1 MLRRRPAPI
10 ISRTGAAL
18 FGLVIALA
26 AGLLVV
32 PLLPGA
38 GALAE
43 GEIAPR
49 TLEARRDAQYVSEVQ
64 TEAARTQAAEAVDD
78 VLEIDPGI
86 ELRQQALLDTLF
98 TQLRDAR
105 QRTDLSLAEKVA
117 LVQRSEPASAL
128 PTAVL
133 SAALEL
139 TREQSEAALL
149 SAHEG
154 LDFVFS
160 VALTDAAIDPQVNE
174 YITTRTSTLTTPQR
188 TLVEAAL
195 ELMAIPNFR
204 VNEAATETSR
214 ANAAANVSPVVVTL
228 NRGQVIAREGEVLDA
243 AALEALEESGTINNR
258 VDDIADITA
267 GLIAAG
273 GLGLVLAL
281 YLYQLQPV
289 TGVPGRRLLLCALT
303 FVATLAAARIAF
315 PLLLPD
321 TEEHFFVFALPVAA
335 VAMVTAS
342 LLELHFA
349 AIVAVTLAFFTAF
362 MAATLPDLAGAS
374 FLGPLQAFQIA
385 MTFTVSGLV
394 GAFAVYRAE
403 RFSRY
408 AVAAIAVALATWLVL
423 ATFWL
428 LSPDRSNEALAWLS
442 LAATI
447 NGLASAVITV
457 GVFVVVSQLL
467 GITTR
472 LQLMELGQVD
482 APLLVRLQDE
492 APGTFH
498 HSMMV
503 GTLAER
509 AASRIGADALITRVG
524 AYYHDIGKISQPRYY
539 IENMIDGHPS
549 AHDGLPPTES
559 ARRIIDHVTNGI
571 DIARRYRLPPV
582 IRDFIPQHHGTRL
595 VTFFYR
601 RASGDGQEAP
611 DPAAFRYIGPRPQT
625 KETAIVMLA
634 DSAEAVVRAAG
645 DRGRPR
651 IDELVDGVLA
661 ERLAEGQLDECDIT
675 MRDLQDVAA
684 SFKATL
690 RAVYHPRIEYPAPS
704 AEELAAIARPE
715 LPEPPV
721 ISTR

>member
-1 MLRRRPAPI
+1 MLRRRPAPV

-26 AGLLVV
+26 AGLLVI

-38 GALAE
+38 GALAV

-49 TLEARRDAQYVSEVQ
+49 TLEARSDAQYVSEVE
-64 TEAARTQAAEAVDD
+64 TEAARRQAADAVDD

-86 ELRQQALLDTLF
+86 EQRQQTLLDTLF
-98 TQLRDAR
+98 TQIRDAR
-105 QRTDLSLAEKVA
+105 QRTDLSLEERVS
-117 LVQRSEPASAL
+117 LLQRSEPASSL
-128 PTAVL
+128 PSTVL
-133 SAALEL
+133 SSALEL
-139 TREQSEAALL
+139 TREQSEVALA
-149 SAHEG
+149 SAHDG

-174 YITTRTSTLTTPQR
+174 YVMTQTTALTTPQR
-188 TLVEAAL
+188 RVVQAAL
-195 ELMAIPNFR
+195 GLLALPNFR
-204 VNEAATETSR
+204 IDEAATERRR
-214 ANAAANVSPVVVTL
+214 ADAAANVSPVIVTL
-228 NRGQVIAREGEVLDA
+228 NRGQVIANEGAVLDA

-258 VDDIADITA
+258 IDDIADIVA

-273 GLGLVLAL
+273 GLGLILSL

-289 TGVPGRRLLLCALT
+289 IGVPGRRLLLCALT
-303 FVATLAAARIAF
+303 FVGTLAAARIAF

-321 TEEHFFVFALPVAA
+321 TDEHFLVFALPVAA

-374 FLGPLQAFQIA
+374 FLGPLQAFEIA
-385 MTFTVSGLV
+385 MAFTVSGLV

-423 ATFWL
+423 AAFWL

-442 LAATI
+442 LAAGI
-447 NGLASAVITV
+447 NGLGSAVITV

-482 APLLVRLQDE
+482 APLLARLQDE

-509 AASRIGADALITRVG
+509 AAGRIGADTLITRVG
-524 AYYHDIGKISQPRYY
+524 AYYHDIGKIAQPRYY
-539 IENMIDGHPS
+539 IENMIDGQASP
-549 AHDGLPPTES
+549 HDELPPTES

-571 DIARRYRLPPV
+571 DIARRHRLPPV

-601 RASGDGQEAP
+601 RASGDSQESP

-634 DSAEAVVRAAG
+634 DSCEAVVRAAG
-645 DRGRPR
+645 DRARSR
-651 IDELVDGVLA
+651 IDELVDGVFG

-675 MRDLQDVAA
+675 MRELQDVAS

-721 ISTR
+721 ISSR